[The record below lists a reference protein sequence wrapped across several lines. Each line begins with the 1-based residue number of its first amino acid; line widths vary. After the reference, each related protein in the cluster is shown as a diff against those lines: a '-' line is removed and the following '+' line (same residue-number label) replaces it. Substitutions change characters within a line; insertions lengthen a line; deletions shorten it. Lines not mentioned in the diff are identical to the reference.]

1 MFNRTPCK
9 SVERRRKMV
18 YSTYSCKLSISI
30 TLPWDL
36 DNKGAKVYK
45 IKNKVKKTIVFQS
58 KISVKGIESL
68 SQTITF

>member
-45 IKNKVKKTIVFQS
+45 IKNKVKKPSFFNPKLVL
-58 KISVKGIESL
+58 KELNLCHKL
-68 SQTITF
+68 